1 MLKRFLARHGAR
13 WILSRL
19 LGDADPFH
27 RLLGNAVRLQ
37 LGRIG
42 DEEFRERLQQFY
54 TTFDRKEWMH
64 RVDSES
70 LKERLARGGSYKAQ
84 ISRLAGETP
93 RRFSPWSR
101 RFALLHHLGIRADVL
116 CLRQDEQI
124 PPHGHHRVV
133 SGFYVLEGTVAARNF
148 DRVREDGDRL
158 FVRKTLDR
166 VLNEGDCTTNSEFHQ
181 NIHWLLGMAPASYL
195 FRVTVTGVPS
205 ATFSDDR
212 HGGERVYIDP
222 RGQPDAAG
230 IINARYVSEIEAKRV
245 PFHEPQGSSGSP
257 DNAVETSEAF
267 SR

>member
-1 MLKRFLARHGAR
+1 MLTPVLARHGAR

-19 LGDADPFH
+19 LRDPNAFH
-27 RLLGNAVRLQ
+27 RLLGNAVQLQ
-37 LGRIG
+37 LGRIS

-54 TTFDRKEWMH
+54 TTFDSKEWKQQ
-64 RVDSES
+64 VGFEP
-70 LKERLARGGSYKAQ
+70 LKERIARGGSYKAQ

-116 CLRQDEQI
+116 CLRRDEQI

-148 DRVREDGDRL
+148 DRVREEGDRL
-158 FVRKTLDR
+158 FIRKTLDR
-166 VLNEGDCTTNSEFHQ
+166 VLEEGDCTTNSEFYQ
-181 NIHWLLGMAPASYL
+181 NIHWLLGVAPASYL

-212 HGGERVYIDP
+212 HGGERVYVDP

-230 IINARYVSEIEAKRV
+230 IIKARYVSEPEAKQV
-245 PFHEPQGSSGSP
+245 PFHEAQEGCSP
-257 DNAVETSEAF
+257 RRCRRDGRSVQ
-267 SR
+267 